1 MTQAGANA
9 EALPLER
16 QPNDVGA
23 LQSGVELRF
32 FIDSS
37 TGQPHIYGH
46 NVSEAEVEDVLAR
59 PIEDRP
65 GAEGSRVALGQTEA
79 GRYLKV
85 IYVPD
90 PAPGSVFVITAYDLG
105 PKALKALRR
114 RRKKS

>member
-1 MTQAGANA
+1 M
-9 EALPLER
+9 
-16 QPNDVGA
+16 A

-32 FIDSS
+32 FVDTG

-46 NVSEAEVEDVLAR
+46 SVTEAEVEDVLAR

-65 GAEGSRVALGQTEA
+65 GSEGSRVALGQTGA

-90 PAPGSVFVITAYDLG
+90 PEPGSVFVITAYDLG